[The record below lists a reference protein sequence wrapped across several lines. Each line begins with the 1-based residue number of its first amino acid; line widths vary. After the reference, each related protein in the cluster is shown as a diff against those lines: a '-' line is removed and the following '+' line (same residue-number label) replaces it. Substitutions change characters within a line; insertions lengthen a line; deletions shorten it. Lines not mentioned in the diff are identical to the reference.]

1 MYLKGD
7 LIIQCNK
14 DGSQK
19 RVYIDFS
26 TMSSPFEVV
35 KNKDTLFF
43 SEIGKAQMVSL
54 KDKKV
59 KTYTS
64 ENSLSDNV
72 LVCLGNIWKHI

>member
-1 MYLKGD
+1 M
-7 LIIQCNK
+7 
-14 DGSQK
+14 
-19 RVYIDFS
+19 DFS